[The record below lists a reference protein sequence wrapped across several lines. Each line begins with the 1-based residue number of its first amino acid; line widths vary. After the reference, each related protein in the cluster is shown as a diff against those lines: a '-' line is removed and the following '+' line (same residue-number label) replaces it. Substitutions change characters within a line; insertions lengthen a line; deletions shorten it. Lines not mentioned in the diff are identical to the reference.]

1 VKIAVRWNGYV
12 SARTRERARNET
24 LNTKRLGCAGNNPKP
39 IAGLGLGRG
48 VYASMVD
55 TRRLLLGAILRM
67 LQGRNVNGEE
77 GKSGVHQVWHTRR
90 TVYYAG
96 RNTLA

>member
-1 VKIAVRWNGYV
+1 M
-12 SARTRERARNET
+12 
-24 LNTKRLGCAGNNPKP
+24 GCAGNYTELF
-39 IAGLGLGRG
+39 AGVGIGRG
-48 VYASMVD
+48 ICQFMVD
-55 TRRLLLGAILRM
+55 RARLLLGNNDRV
-67 LQGRNVNGEE
+67 LQGGKVNGKE